1 MCYKFKWAI
10 CMFEKYVSVARN
22 FTYCCKLF
30 RLNPTLH
37 FFLASGY
44 VRKAELSCLFPIL
57 RWRKRRLRK
66 LKWVIQ
72 TTQCLWAE
80 LNLGSSFSYSLP
92 LTHTGIVRQHRWL
105 RGRSG
110 LADSGW
116 SLLLHPE
123 SLDKG
128 RFSEYSSIGE
138 ISPWAVD
145 ALSSAEATSHS
156 FHTVYSPATL
166 SPWKEPSSLL
176 SAWTVWKIIY
186 PFNSSLT
193 YFM

>member
-1 MCYKFKWAI
+1 
-10 CMFEKYVSVARN
+10 MFEKYVNVARN
-22 FTYCCKLF
+22 FTYCCKLL

-37 FFLASGY
+37 FFLPSGY
-44 VRKAELSCLFPIL
+44 VRKAELRCLFPIL
-57 RWRKRRLRK
+57 RWQKRGLRK

-80 LNLGSSFSYSLP
+80 LNLGSSFSYSRTLP

-105 RGRSG
+105 LGRFR

-123 SLDKG
+123 SLDKD
-128 RFSEYSSIGE
+128 RFSEYSSRGE

-156 FHTVYSPATL
+156 SHTFSTL
-166 SPWKEPSSLL
+166 LKHFPPDKSQVPSSLHEL
-176 SAWTVWKIIY
+176 PHLLILCNKY
-186 PFNSSLT
+186 L
-193 YFM
+193 